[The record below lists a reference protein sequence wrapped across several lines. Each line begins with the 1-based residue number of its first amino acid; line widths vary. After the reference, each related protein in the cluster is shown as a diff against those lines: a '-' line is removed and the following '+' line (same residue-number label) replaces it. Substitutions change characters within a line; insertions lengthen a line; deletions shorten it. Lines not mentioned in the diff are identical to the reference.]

1 VAAVK
6 EGSDPRIQLELALLK
21 STQPQADLSLQA
33 LMFRIEQLERRLG
46 DAGEAVPSEPPAA
59 SRGAPP
65 RRGGGP
71 SAAAAEAVAQPDRE
85 AEASPAP
92 ELEHVQQV
100 WPAVADAVR
109 ERNGMLGALLAQA
122 RPIALEG
129 DLLKVAFGED
139 ATFAKKKAE
148 ANRAL
153 VVEALRGLT
162 GHGLTLVYELNAG
175 ATDGPALLS
184 EEELLER
191 LRSEFGATEVPDEE
205 D

>member
-1 VAAVK
+1 
-6 EGSDPRIQLELALLK
+6 
-21 STQPQADLSLQA
+21 
-33 LMFRIEQLERRLG
+33 MFRIEQLERGLG

-59 SRGAPP
+59 PRGAPP
-65 RRGGGP
+65 PRGGGAT
-71 SAAAAEAVAQPDRE
+71 AAAAEAVAQPDRE
-85 AEASPAP
+85 AEGSPAP

-148 ANRAL
+148 ANREL